1 MMTKPPGS
9 APYLR
14 LGIRIYNVEDPLLY
28 RLLVEQKATDRT
40 LYLKR
45 LLRAGLLA
53 EQGRALSPQPA
64 VDERPA
70 AAPAAVMLGDR
81 LEVGLGG
88 VDLDGNF
95 DPSSF

>member
-1 MMTKPPGS
+1 MTKSTGS

-28 RLLVEQKATDRT
+28 RLLVEQRATDRT

-53 EQGRALSPQPA
+53 EQGRALSPHPAA

-70 AAPAAVMLGDR
+70 TAPAAAMLGDR

-95 DPSSF
+95 DTSDF